1 MTVQQGTL
9 DWKIQYQ
16 REGPRGEE
24 GRGRDRSPVNQNTQA
39 GPHQVERQNTEA
51 PRLIREHKR
60 LLEVN
65 KDSGFYKVGFL
76 KFLKFLSFQSAF
88 FFSHDNAK
96 KGIQVQW
103 ISTMKMTHE
112 R

>member
-9 DWKIQYQ
+9 DWEIQYQ

-24 GRGRDRSPVNQNTQA
+24 GKGWDRSPVNQNTQA

-65 KDSGFYKVGFL
+65 RDSGFYKVGFL
-76 KFLKFLSFQSAF
+76 KSF
-88 FFSHDNAK
+88 
-96 KGIQVQW
+96 
-103 ISTMKMTHE
+103 
-112 R
+112 